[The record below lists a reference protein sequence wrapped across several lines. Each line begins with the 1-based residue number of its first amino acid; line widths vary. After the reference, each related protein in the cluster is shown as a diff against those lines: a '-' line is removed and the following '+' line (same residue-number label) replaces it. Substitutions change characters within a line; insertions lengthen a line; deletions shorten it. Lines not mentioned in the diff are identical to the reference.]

1 MFMKK
6 YIINRD
12 TSRIS
17 FAMFNAMLD
26 AYFGALGAMGRKRR
40 QFEKLKLKPSE
51 IR

>member
-6 YIINRD
+6 YIIKRD
-12 TSRIS
+12 TSRVS
-17 FAMFNAMLD
+17 FAMFNAMID

-40 QFEKLKLKPSE
+40 QYSKLKLKPSE